1 MSERDGGADSGAAE
15 RAFVA
20 LRAEVAALRTAA
32 EQQASMPDYTLT
44 LGTIVKELQ
53 TVDERLTAIEAHPA
67 LAMTPNV
74 YSAELSAATEGARR
88 ARDNELWDAKVA
100 LSNSMR
106 ELQQLSRNAQ
116 TRQEQ
121 QRWLELA
128 VAFGV
133 VLGIALWYLLP
144 SFLPWSVGDWL
155 ASSLI
160 GGGRWQAGQ
169 TLMQR
174 ANPDSFGRMVRLYNA
189 CGERQVEMCETAITA
204 RSATTPGSTPSA
216 GTPSRFGAPR

>member
-1 MSERDGGADSGAAE
+1 MSERDGGTDSGAAE

-20 LRAEVAALRTAA
+20 LRAEVAALRRAA
-32 EQQASMPDYTLT
+32 ERQAPMPDYTLT
-44 LGTIVKELQ
+44 LGTIVKDLQ
-53 TVDERLTAIEAHPA
+53 TVGERLTAIEAHPA

-144 SFLPWSVGDWL
+144 SFLPSSAGDWL

-174 ANPDSFGRMVRLYNA
+174 ANPEAFERMVRLYNA
-189 CGERQVEMCETAITA
+189 CGERSVDVCEAAI
-204 RSATTPGSTPSA
+204 RGRPL
-216 GTPSRFGAPR
+216 R

>member
-1 MSERDGGADSGAAE
+1 MSERDGGADGAAE

-106 ELQQLSRNAQ
+106 ELQQLSGNVQ
-116 TRQEQ
+116 TRREQ

-144 SFLPWSVGDWL
+144 SFLPSSVGDWL

-174 ANPDSFGRMVRLYNA
+174 ANPESFDRMVRLYNA
-189 CGERQVEMCETAITA
+189 CSERQVEMCETAISG
-204 RSATTPGSTPSA
+204 RSATTPGSTPPA
-216 GTPSRFGAPR
+216 GVPSRFGTTR

>member
-1 MSERDGGADSGAAE
+1 VSEHDGGADSGAAE

-20 LRAEVAALRTAA
+20 LRAEVAALRRAA
-32 EQQASMPDYTLT
+32 EQQTSMPDYTL
-44 LGTIVKELQ
+44 GTILKELR
-53 TVDERLTAIEAHPA
+53 TVGERLTAIEAHPA
-67 LAMTPNV
+67 LNMTPNG
-74 YSAELSAATEGARR
+74 YSAQLSAATEGARR

-133 VLGIALWYLLP
+133 VLGIVLWYLLP
-144 SFLPWSVGDWL
+144 SFLPSSVGDWL
-155 ASSLI
+155 VSSLI

-174 ANPDSFGRMVRLYNA
+174 ANPEAFERMVRLYNA
-189 CGERQVEMCETAITA
+189 CGERSVDVCEAAI
-204 RSATTPGSTPSA
+204 RGRPL
-216 GTPSRFGAPR
+216 R

>member
-106 ELQQLSRNAQ
+106 ELQQLSGNAQ
-116 TRQEQ
+116 TRREQ

-174 ANPDSFGRMVRLYNA
+174 ANPEAFDRMVRLYNA
-189 CGERQVEMCETAITA
+189 CRERPVEMCEAAITG
-204 RSATTPGSTPSA
+204 R
-216 GTPSRFGAPR
+216 

>member
-1 MSERDGGADSGAAE
+1 MSERDGGADGAAE

-20 LRAEVAALRTAA
+20 LRAEVAALRRAA
-32 EQQASMPDYTLT
+32 EQQAQQPMLDYTLT
-44 LGTIVKELQ
+44 LGTILKELQ
-53 TVDERLTAIEAHPA
+53 TIAERLTAIEAHPA
-67 LAMTPNV
+67 LNMTPNG
-74 YSAELSAATEGARR
+74 YSAQLSAATEGARR

-106 ELQQLSRNAQ
+106 ELQQLSGNAQ
-116 TRQEQ
+116 TRREQ

-144 SFLPWSVGDWL
+144 SFLPSSAGDWL

-174 ANPDSFGRMVRLYNA
+174 ANPEAFDRMVRLYNA
-189 CGERQVEMCETAITA
+189 CRERPVEMCEAAITG
-204 RSATTPGSTPSA
+204 R
-216 GTPSRFGAPR
+216 

>member
-1 MSERDGGADSGAAE
+1 MSERDGGADGAAE

-20 LRAEVAALRTAA
+20 LRAEVAALRRAA
-32 EQQASMPDYTLT
+32 EQQAQQPMLDYTLT
-44 LGTIVKELQ
+44 LGTILKELQ
-53 TVDERLTAIEAHPA
+53 TIAERLTAIEAHPA
-67 LAMTPNV
+67 LNMTPNG
-74 YSAELSAATEGARR
+74 YSAQLSAATEGARR

-106 ELQQLSRNAQ
+106 ELQQLSGNVQ
-116 TRQEQ
+116 TRREQ

-144 SFLPWSVGDWL
+144 SFLPSSAGDWL

-174 ANPDSFGRMVRLYNA
+174 ANPEAFERMVRLYNA
-189 CGERQVEMCETAITA
+189 CGERSVDVCEAAI
-204 RSATTPGSTPSA
+204 RGRPL
-216 GTPSRFGAPR
+216 R